1 MEGGTPNLCTPKQA
15 LHFGESD
22 NEIARAFCSQN
33 PAIRLSWPLLFFR
46 GLRSMHI
53 GSTGA
58 PGNAKPDLYTT
69 MTSYNVRPCL
79 PTAMPVRR
87 DLLAV

>member
-33 PAIRLSWPLLFFR
+33 PAIRLNAHFFLS
-46 GLRSMHI
+46 GPAEHI

-58 PGNAKPDLYTT
+58 SLETQNQNYIQHDQL
-69 MTSYNVRPCL
+69 
-79 PTAMPVRR
+79 
-87 DLLAV
+87 

>member
-33 PAIRLSWPLLFFR
+33 PAIRLNAHFFLSGACGAHRFNR
-46 GLRSMHI
+46 GPAWKRKTRFI
-53 GSTGA
+53 Y
-58 PGNAKPDLYTT
+58 N

>member
-33 PAIRLSWPLLFFR
+33 PAIRLNAHFFFIR
-46 GLRSMHI
+46 GLRSTSVQQGPAWKRKTRFI
-53 GSTGA
+53 Y
-58 PGNAKPDLYTT
+58 N